1 MNFHHAHHALKIV
14 GLAGLTFAISTSDL
28 FAEHA
33 APINVDQGRDW
44 NASTREAFYSLD
56 QGSRLIPLNWIT
68 ALKQPNGA
76 PFMEGSLGRYGYL
89 PNVASKPAGLPIG
102 FVAADQGEDKILGL
116 TCSACHTRQIEV
128 GGASYRIDG
137 GPALADIG
145 ALWSDIDIAVSK
157 VLAEPAAFADF
168 AQAVN
173 GQSRPPEKDREL
185 RKALQDWFNPFHVI
199 TEGGLPR
206 PPKSSSWGPG
216 RLDAVGMILNRVTGL
231 DIGVTPDHII
241 ASNIAL
247 ANAPVRPP
255 FIWNAWKQDLTQWP
269 GFAPNGDDILGLLR
283 NLGEVYGVFGLLHP
297 KKDASK
303 LLGIDYLA
311 GNSAN
316 FDGLLQLEDLAKKI
330 APPKWPREWPLDSSL
345 ADAGKKIFERPTD
358 KGGCVECH
366 GVKPGV
372 SRLLNNDTW
381 ATPIKDV
388 GTDSKEYAGLQRPAA
403 TGVLEGAQIP
413 VVNPQPLQSTDS
425 AVNVL
430 GTVVKASVLQQFLPI
445 EVNARERNRW
455 DFTLKMF
462 MPKIQEALKE
472 GYKTPPAAVGAAY
485 EARVL
490 EGIWAAAPY
499 LHNGSVPTLSE
510 LLKPATERVSEFKI
524 GPNYDLNNVGL
535 AADQSKFNYTMK
547 TTDCTARD
555 SGDSRCGHEY
565 GTTTLTPE
573 EKKALLEYLKI
584 L

>member
-1 MNFHHAHHALKIV
+1 MNFHHALNIV
-14 GLAGLTFAISTSDL
+14 GFASLTFAISTSDF

-89 PNVASKPAGLPIG
+89 PNAASKPAGLPIG
-102 FVAADQGEDKILGL
+102 FVATDQGEDKILGL

-255 FIWNAWKQDLTQWP
+255 FIWNAWKQDPTQWP

-330 APPKWPREWPLDSSL
+330 APPKWPREWPLDLSL

-358 KGGCVECH
+358 RGGCVECH

-388 GTDSKEYAGLQRPAA
+388 GTDSKEYVGLQRPAA

-547 TTDCTARD
+547 TTDCTARELGRQ
-555 SGDSRCGHEY
+555 SLR
-565 GTTTLTPE
+565 P
-573 EKKALLEYLKI
+573 
-584 L
+584 

>member
-1 MNFHHAHHALKIV
+1 MNFHNALKIV
-14 GLAGLTFAISTSDL
+14 GIAGLTFAISTSDL
-28 FAEHA
+28 FAEYA

-44 NASTREAFYSLD
+44 NASTRDAFYSLD
-56 QGSRLIPLNWIT
+56 QGSRLIPLSWIT

-89 PNVASKPAGLPIG
+89 PNAASKPAGLPVG

-128 GGASYRIDG
+128 GGTSYRIDG

-145 ALWSDIDIAVSK
+145 ALWSDIDIAVAK

-173 GQSRPPEKDREL
+173 GQSRSPEKDREL
-185 RKALQDWFNPFHVI
+185 RKALQDWFTPFHAI

-206 PPKSSSWGPG
+206 PPRNNPWGPG

-231 DIGVTPDHII
+231 DIGVTPDRII

-283 NLGEVYGVFGLLHP
+283 NLGEVYGVFGLMHP

-330 APPKWPREWPLDSSL
+330 APPKWPREWPLDSAL

-413 VVNPQPLQSTDS
+413 IVNPQPLQSTDS

-445 EVNARERNRW
+445 DVNARERNRW

-462 MPKIQEALKE
+462 MPKIEEALKD
-472 GYKTPPAAVGAAY
+472 GYKTPPAAIGAAY

-547 TTDCTARD
+547 TTDCAARD

>member
-1 MNFHHAHHALKIV
+1 MIFDHALKIV
-14 GLAGLTFAISTSDL
+14 GIAGLTFAVSTSGL
-28 FAEHA
+28 FAEYA
-33 APINVDQGRDW
+33 TPINVDQGRDW
-44 NASTREAFYSLD
+44 NASTREAFYTLD
-56 QGSRLIPLNWIT
+56 QGSRLIPFSWIA

-76 PFMEGSLGRYGYL
+76 PFMDGSLGRYGYL
-89 PNVASKPAGLPIG
+89 PNAASKPAGLPVG

-128 GGASYRIDG
+128 GGTSYRIDG

-145 ALWSDIDIAVSK
+145 ALWNDIDVAVAK

-168 AQAVN
+168 AQTVN

-185 RKALQDWFNPFHVI
+185 RKALQDWFNPFHAI

-206 PPKSSSWGPG
+206 PPKSSPWGPG

-231 DIGVTPDHII
+231 DIGVTPDRII
-241 ASNIAL
+241 GSNIVL

-283 NLGEVYGVFGLLHP
+283 NLGEVYGVFGVFHP

-316 FDGLLQLEDLAKKI
+316 FDGLLRLEDLTKKI
-330 APPKWPREWPLDSSL
+330 APPKWPREWPLDSAL
-345 ADAGKKIFERPTD
+345 ADAGKKIFERSTD

-388 GTDSKEYAGLQRPAA
+388 ATDSKEYAVLQRPAA

-413 VVNPQPLQSTDS
+413 IVNPQPLKSTDS

-430 GTVVKASVLQQFLPI
+430 GMVVKASVLQQFLPI
-445 EVNARERNRW
+445 EVNAQERKRW

-472 GYKTPPAAVGAAY
+472 GYKTPPAAIGAAY

-499 LHNGSVPTLSE
+499 LHNGSVPSLAE

-535 AADQSKFNYTMK
+535 ATDQSKFNYTMK
-547 TTDCTARD
+547 TTDCAARD